1 VGDSQRMS
9 NVYEL
14 VNVSKSYANHIV
26 LKDLNITIF
35 EGEMVA
41 IIGKSGSGKT
51 TILNMMGMLEVP
63 DKGTIQLFDDPIPRI
78 HSRKANQMLRTKI
91 SYLFQNYALID
102 NATVEENLDVPLV
115 YSNKTKKE
123 KRKVKIEVLE
133 KVGLNISLKRKIHE
147 LSGGEQQRIAIA
159 RIMLKSCELILAD
172 EPTGSLDTYNRDE
185 IIKLLKELNATGKT
199 IIIVTHD
206 SYVAQECSRVIDLN

>member
-1 VGDSQRMS
+1 MS

-123 KRKVKIEVLE
+123 KLKVKIEVLE

>member
-1 VGDSQRMS
+1 MGDSQRMS

-123 KRKVKIEVLE
+123 KLKVKIEVLE